1 MKKRM
6 VVFFILSMMILTV
19 ASCFAQNP
27 VEMVERTLH
36 INIPTLS
43 LLTDNNAYTQINNR
57 LYDESYRLLKGSSV
71 DVEQDFSDWNVIDYY
86 SQATMTYQNSRMIS
100 FQMDQYLYPYRSAH
114 GSHLFL
120 GFVFDLVTGTPLT
133 LHDLFLVND
142 GFIQTVNGFMN
153 QTIKENDIP
162 VFDFTPFK
170 GLDDTIE
177 FYLKESELVI
187 VYQEYAYTPYSY
199 GPLIFTIPLH
209 DLTSFLNP
217 NFF

>member
-1 MKKRM
+1 MKKRT
-6 VVFFILSMMILTV
+6 VLFLILFMMLLTV
-19 ASCFAQNP
+19 TSCFAQNQ
-27 VEMVERTLH
+27 VEVVERTLH

-43 LLTDNNAYTQINNR
+43 LMIDNNAYNQINNL

-86 SQATMTYQNSRMIS
+86 SQATMTYQNNRLIS

-120 GFVFDLVTGTPLT
+120 GLVFDLQTGTPLT
-133 LHDLFLVND
+133 LQDLFLIND

-153 QTIKENDIP
+153 QTIKENEIP
-162 VFDFTPFK
+162 IFDFTPFK
-170 GLDDTIE
+170 GLDNTIE
-177 FYLKESELVI
+177 FYLKEAELVI

-217 NFF
+217 TFF